1 MNLLE
6 LADRLDDGDDNDPIL
21 DAFVAAFDEG
31 WTFVSLKGN
40 RSAVFARK
48 DGSEFT
54 VRLYQGRFT
63 HRKYTSSIDQA
74 ITLRGGEELLDDAIA
89 QARSEGWMEGYL
101 SVAVARRLCAL
112 CIRREADTTN
122 QSAQRTMQER

>member
-1 MNLLE
+1 MMSLLE
-6 LADRLDDGDDNDPIL
+6 LADRLDDGEDNHPIL
-21 DAFVAAFDEG
+21 DALVVAFDEG
-31 WTFVSLKGN
+31 WTFVRSRGK

-74 ITLRGGEELLDDAIA
+74 ITLRGGEELLEDAID
-89 QARSEGWMEGYL
+89 QVRREGWMEGYL
-101 SVAVARRLCAL
+101 APAIARRLCAL
-112 CIRREADTTN
+112 CIRREAG
-122 QSAQRTMQER
+122 E